1 MDVDRIRL
9 DLLGGIRKDSVA
21 GKPIDAF
28 PDPRVVCPRSRLS
41 ENPWLFEAFGR
52 GLSPRG

>member
-1 MDVDRIRL
+1 MDVDRIPL
-9 DLLGGIRKDSVA
+9 DLLGGMRKDSVA